1 MTTILA
7 ETALPIDAVGYGVL
21 AVSLLITVA
30 WLAYL
35 YR

>member
-21 AVSLLITVA
+21 AVSLLITVS

>member
-1 MTTILA
+1 MLTSSEA
-7 ETALPIDAVGYGVL
+7 ALPIMETGAVVL
-21 AVSLLITVA
+21 VVSLLITVA